1 MYINNRVLLFS
12 IGILLTITLLFYA
25 FPAETTNGSLV
36 ETFLTIAQIL
46 TLVLL
51 VQNGTFIKTVFYKIT
66 LVGLGLLII
75 GSLFK
80 IMHWEGAKVLLITSF
95 ALILGSYGF
104 HFIKKVS
111 KKCLDWLKMSWV
123 LVRIA
128 GSFLTI
134 FHLPYGREIL
144 YVSQVIFTLALL
156 DFIYSGIKSRTLF

>member
-1 MYINNRVLLFS
+1 MLLFL
-12 IGILLTITLLFYA
+12 IGILLTTALIFYA
-25 FPAETTNGSLV
+25 FPSETTNGSLV

-66 LVGLGLLII
+66 LVGLGLLTI

-80 IMHWEGAKVLLITSF
+80 IRHWPGAKELFITSF

-111 KKCLDWLKMSWV
+111 KKRLDWLKMIWV

-144 YVSQVIFTLALL
+144 YISQVIFSLTLV
-156 DFIYSGIKSRTLF
+156 DFVYSGVKSHTLFKGN